1 MSKACVLINGK
12 LRQSCVLLANYVPKC
27 QMSSGPHGPIFVCNS
42 PRHEVE
48 YKLHIFVTNAP
59 CTVHGSHWDWKSGKT
74 WKNGK
79 AFSSQGKVRE
89 ICQDWKSQGILPK
102 ILEKQENLN
111 KKIFFVKVREF
122 YTKCWK
128 ISGFEKITVSRS
140 YLILFS
146 QTSQVSWHL
155 FL

>member
-1 MSKACVLINGK
+1 MQI
-12 LRQSCVLLANYVPKC
+12 LRELSLYLPDFHTWFPPGLEIREN
-27 QMSSGPHGPIFVCNS
+27 
-42 PRHEVE
+42 
-48 YKLHIFVTNAP
+48 
-59 CTVHGSHWDWKSGKT
+59 

-89 ICQDWKSQGILPK
+89 FCQDWKSQGILPK

-111 KKIFFVKVREF
+111 KKNVFCEREF

-128 ISGFEKITVSRS
+128 ISGFEKITISRS

-146 QTSQVSWHL
+146 QTSQASWHL

>member
-1 MSKACVLINGK
+1 MKCNEYGKTFTTKNG
-12 LRQSCVLLANYVPKC
+12 
-27 QMSSGPHGPIFVCNS
+27 F
-42 PRHEVE
+42 
-48 YKLHIFVTNAP
+48 
-59 CTVHGSHWDWKSGKT
+59 HGSHRDWKSGKT

-79 AFSSQGKVRE
+79 AFSSQGKVGE
-89 ICQDWKSQGILPK
+89 FCQDWKSQGILPK

-111 KKIFFVKVREF
+111 KKNVFCESQGF

-128 ISGFEKITVSRS
+128 IGGFQKITVSRS

-146 QTSQVSWHL
+146 HTSQVSWHL

>member
-1 MSKACVLINGK
+1 MGDVWGK
-12 LRQSCVLLANYVPKC
+12 HAPRPRGRWGCLRHMCSPSWTQFF
-27 QMSSGPHGPIFVCNS
+27 HGIFTYIVA
-42 PRHEVE
+42 EK
-48 YKLHIFVTNAP
+48 YL
-59 CTVHGSHWDWKSGKT
+59 HGSHRDWKSGKT

-89 ICQDWKSQGILPK
+89 FCQDWKSQGILPK

-111 KKIFFVKVREF
+111 KKNVFVKVREF

-146 QTSQVSWHL
+146 QTSQGSWHL